1 MFRNMR
7 RFKQQVSEAYFFV
20 GREVTITSFDLAVNR
35 KGKSS
40 YNSECDFFH
49 CTSFGKTAE
58 FIDRY
63 FVKGSKMILAGKNR
77 K

>member
-1 MFRNMR
+1 M
-7 RFKQQVSEAYFFV
+7 
-20 GREVTITSFDLAVNR
+20 TITRFDLAVNR